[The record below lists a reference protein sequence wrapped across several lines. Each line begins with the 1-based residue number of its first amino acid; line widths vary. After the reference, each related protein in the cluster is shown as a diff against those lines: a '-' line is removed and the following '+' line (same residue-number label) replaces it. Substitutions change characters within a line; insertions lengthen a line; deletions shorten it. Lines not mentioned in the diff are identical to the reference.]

1 MHPAHV
7 DVELLPGE
15 GREGAVRA
23 QVVPDLVVHPLHVPL
38 QPEGRVGGELALLAL
53 VRGCL
58 LVLQDGRGNGFII
71 GLRLPCASVRRGC

>member
-23 QVVPDLVVHPLHVPL
+23 QVVPHLVFNFC
-38 QPEGRVGGELALLAL
+38 QMI
-53 VRGCL
+53 
-58 LVLQDGRGNGFII
+58 QI
-71 GLRLPCASVRRGC
+71 